1 MKRILFGLFCSLCI
15 TQFSVAQKVKDSAPN
30 TQKSAP
36 NTEKSASNNGV
47 KSPGAEQNVKNHNLE
62 VAKNL
67 EIFNALYK
75 NLDLMYVDTLDAN
88 KVVSTG
94 IDAMLRSLDRYTE
107 YYPEQKQKELKTML
121 TGKYAGIGA
130 LIRYHQRLKKVVIEE
145 PYVGMPAQEAGLRKG
160 DIILQIDDTVM
171 TDKNTA
177 FVSSHLRGEA
187 GTTFMLKIER
197 PSTGKKMNFKI
208 TRRSIKMPEITYY
221 GMRPN
226 QVGYICLST
235 FTGEPAKAMRRAFLD
250 LKKKGATKLILD
262 LRGNGGGS
270 LTECVDILNMWIP
283 KDVKIVETKGKLKR
297 ANSEYKTRME
307 PVDTLMPIVVLV
319 NQETASASEI
329 TSGALQDLK
338 RGIIIGTRTYGKGLV
353 QIPNV
358 DLPHNANLKLTTSR
372 YYLPSGRGIKMEEGI
387 KPDVEVKPDTMSNIS
402 MYLDRMDSTEVMFD
416 YVVDYIGKH
425 PTIASANDFHLTD
438 ADYARFTERVIKA
451 GFTYD
456 QVSKKQFEEL
466 VKVAKFEGYYDDAK
480 DEFDALKA
488 KLDHHD
494 VSRDLERH
502 RDEIQQLIEQDI
514 VSHYYYQGGQV
525 QVGLRN
531 DKTIQEAERILNT
544 DGEYQRL
551 LYREQTA
558 EKVD

>member
-425 PTIASANDFHLTD
+425 PTIAPANDFHLTD

-551 LYREQTA
+551 LYREQTV

>member
-1 MKRILFGLFCSLCI
+1 M
-15 TQFSVAQKVKDSAPN
+15 QFSVAQKVKDSAPN

-425 PTIASANDFHLTD
+425 PTIAPANDFHLTD

>member
-425 PTIASANDFHLTD
+425 PTIAPANDFHLTD

>member
-15 TQFSVAQKVKDSAPN
+15 TQFSVAQKVKD
-30 TQKSAP
+30 SAP

-425 PTIASANDFHLTD
+425 PTIAPANDFHLTD

-551 LYREQTA
+551 LFREQTA